1 MSKSRSALGS
11 NPLSAADAFLDD
23 LTPHAPRSRKSTPQR
38 TGSTRR
44 TTPARSNG
52 DTPPK
57 VERPKTVRGT
67 FQMRED
73 LLQSA
78 RNAVVALS
86 GPPHRM
92 TLAAL
97 VEGALAKEIE
107 RLQKKFNDGTP
118 FPEATAPL
126 RQGRPIGS

>member
-1 MSKSRSALGS
+1 MTVRSKSRSALGS
-11 NPLSAADAFLDD
+11 NLLSAADAFLDD
-23 LTPHAPRSRKSTPQR
+23 PSPASPSPRTEQP
-38 TGSTRR
+38 
-44 TTPARSNG
+44 TPARANG
-52 DTPPK
+52 SQEPQH
-57 VERPKTVRGT
+57 ERAQSVRGT
-67 FQMRED
+67 FQMRKD
-73 LLQSA
+73 LLQAA

-97 VEGALAKEIE
+97 VESALAKEIE
-107 RLQKKFNDGTP
+107 RLEKEYNQGTP